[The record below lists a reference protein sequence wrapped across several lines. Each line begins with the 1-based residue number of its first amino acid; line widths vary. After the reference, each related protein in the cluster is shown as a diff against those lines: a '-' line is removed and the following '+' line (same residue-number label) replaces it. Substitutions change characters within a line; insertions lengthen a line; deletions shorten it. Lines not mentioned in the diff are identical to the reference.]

1 MNNGIESVQRMFTAI
16 ESGDLKDADEYISPA
31 YLNRES
37 VDDGRSTKRGPE
49 EFKETSRW
57 LRESFS
63 NLHFEDSDVIA
74 CADRA
79 VVVTYMCGIQTGPF
93 MGITPANRSF
103 RQRQVHIFRL
113 DKESKVSEHL
123 AVRDD
128 LGLRRQ
134 LVG

>member
-1 MNNGIESVQRMFTAI
+1 MNNGLESVQRMFRAI
-16 ESGDLKDADEYISPA
+16 ESGDLKDADDYISPT

-37 VDDGRSTKRGPE
+37 IDDGRSTKRGPD
-49 EFKETSRW
+49 EFKETARW

-63 NLHFEDSDVIA
+63 NLCFEDCDVIA
-74 CADRA
+74 CADRVA
-79 VVVTYMCGIQTGPF
+79 VVTDMCGSHTGSF
-93 MGITPANRSF
+93 MGITPTNRNF
-103 RQRQVHIFRL
+103 RHRQVHIFRL
-113 DKESKVSEHL
+113 DTESKVSEHL